1 MLLEC
6 DQDGHIVWM
15 SERTREVLGNPSGLA
30 AALAFQA
37 QEHPVLHFWRVL
49 DLRGTLL
56 IGAQAQAYGPRGQS
70 QASDMNGLE
79 THFLTHFFRLQR
91 LERSL
96 WARAQSRRKLGRGQ
110 IVRQLE
116 RERTRISQELHTGVG
131 QMLAAI
137 RLQLE
142 LAAANLPDPAEGVRR
157 SLEHIGALVAGVLEQ
172 VRAISKRLH
181 PPEWQRLKLETALEQ
196 LWELSGMERS
206 FEGAIRLEP
215 LPAELAQEIKT
226 LLYRAAQEAISN
238 VMRHSR
244 ATRVQMTLQ
253 ASDGDAVL
261 TVEDNGKGFDAEAQL
276 SAPPSIASG
285 IGLRSIR
292 EQAEALRGKLEIRS
306 SDSGTTLEIRAPL
319 AAMER

>member
-1 MLLEC
+1 
-6 DQDGHIVWM
+6 
-15 SERTREVLGNPSGLA
+15 
-30 AALAFQA
+30 
-37 QEHPVLHFWRVL
+37 
-49 DLRGTLL
+49 
-56 IGAQAQAYGPRGQS
+56 
-70 QASDMNGLE
+70 MNGLE